1 MLTTNK
7 KEHKNMNDTK
17 KELDAVIDWVQVTFK
32 ALNQFD
38 IMHYILQFDSDLMTH
53 ENRGR
58 FRYVGKWTFGG
69 IEILTPS
76 ADYLDMGYHLYMTGS
91 ACRAFEIYLKA
102 QQRTWYDFFKECLQ
116 YGGKFTRLDI
126 AIDDRKPY
134 LSIRELNQKIKN
146 GECISKFRNRV
157 LLESGTTTG
166 EDTGC
171 TINLGSGESLCS
183 MVFYEKNYEQ
193 SKKTGLPVESY
204 GAWNRYEIRLKK
216 ETATNCVKE
225 LVSRKN
231 VCFIGLEIINY
242 YMRITDK
249 SDTDTSRSRW
259 KIWAPWEQLIAGMDK
274 LKLSMHPAPR
284 TLEQKKQWIADY
296 VAPTLKMI
304 QIADDNLGEEFLKNV
319 IDQTTLKKNQKK
331 IVEDYLFSKSE
342 ME

>member
-1 MLTTNK
+1 
-7 KEHKNMNDTK
+7 MNDTK
-17 KELDAVIDWVQVTFK
+17 KELDALIDWVQVTFK
-32 ALNQFD
+32 ALNQFE
-38 IMHYILQFDSDLMTH
+38 IMQYILQFDSDLMTH

-58 FRYVGKWTFGG
+58 FRYAGKWSFGG
-69 IEILTPS
+69 IEILTP
-76 ADYLDMGYHLYMTGS
+76 ATDYLEMGYHLYMTGS
-91 ACRAFEIYLKA
+91 ACRAFEIYLRA
-102 QQRTWYDFFKECLQ
+102 QQRSWYDFFEECLH

-134 LSIRELNQKIKN
+134 LCIRKLNQKIRN

-171 TINLGSGESLCS
+171 TINLGSSESLCS

-193 SKKTGLPVESY
+193 SRKSGLPVESY

-225 LVSRKN
+225 LVTRKN
-231 VCFIGLEIINY
+231 ICFIGLEIINY

-249 SDTDTSRSRW
+249 SHTDKSRSRW
-259 KIWAPWEQLIAGMDK
+259 AIWKPWEQLIAGMDK
-274 LKLSMHPAPR
+274 LKLSMSPAPR

-304 QIADDNLGEEFLKNV
+304 QIADDNLGEEFLKDV